1 MSKHKS
7 HNDISLRE
15 IERFLGNM
23 NALAGLSAR
32 HFRLL
37 ARLVHVRKMEAE
49 EVLWRQGQ
57 KITHFNIIFKGC
69 LRSVRLSVGG
79 QEKLLSTLPPGYHFG
94 LAEMI
99 TGADSSTTII
109 ASERATVLMLDRK
122 TLQEQLLSHAD
133 ICYRLMQIMA
143 RAIFSLTRQLE
154 QAAFENVH
162 TRLARL
168 LLHKTVVQKTKTIG
182 SNVPQNITHAD
193 LALQVGVS
201 RETISRVL
209 ADFKQQGLIET
220 GYRSIFVRDTKGL
233 MSYVEDLEQS

>member
-1 MSKHKS
+1 MTNHKS
-7 HNDISLRE
+7 HNNDGLGE

-23 NALAGLSAR
+23 NALSGLSAQ
-32 HFRLL
+32 HFGLL
-37 ARLVHVRKMEAE
+37 ARLVHVRKMEPE

-57 KITHFNIIFKGC
+57 KVTHFNIIFEGC

-109 ASERATVLMLDRK
+109 ANKRSRVLMLDRK
-122 TLQEQLLSHAD
+122 TLQEQLLSHVE

-168 LLHKTVVQKTKTIG
+168 LLRKTAGGKEDVSRG
-182 SNVPQNITHAD
+182 NVLANISHAD

-201 RETISRVL
+201 RETITRVL
-209 ADFKQQGLIET
+209 ADFKEQGLIET
-220 GYRSIFVRDTKGL
+220 GYRSIVVDDIDGL
-233 MSYVEDLEQS
+233 MSYVEDYEQS